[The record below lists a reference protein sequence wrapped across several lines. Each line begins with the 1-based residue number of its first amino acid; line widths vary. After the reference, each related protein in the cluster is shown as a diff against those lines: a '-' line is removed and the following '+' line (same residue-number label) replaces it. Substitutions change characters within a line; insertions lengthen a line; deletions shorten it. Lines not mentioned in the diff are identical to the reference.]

1 MEYVLAVVDQG
12 SFTAAAASIPVS
24 QPALSQAVKS
34 LERELG
40 VELFHRLGRSVRLT
54 AAGEAFVGPARA
66 LLREAANARVA
77 VADVAG
83 LTAGHL
89 DVVALPTLVV
99 QPLVPLVG
107 AFRSAHPRVTVR
119 ITEPE
124 DAADVEALVRSGECE
139 LGLGEAGGPG
149 LEVDVL
155 ARQELVAVLPPGAAV
170 PKRGRMPIAR
180 FAEFPLLTTPKGTS
194 TRRLVDDALLEAG
207 LPAVVAVE
215 TDHRE
220 ALAPL
225 VVAGAG
231 AALLPEPLAD
241 RAVRQGAVM
250 ARLAPAVEREVVLVR
265 RPGPLSPAADAFRDL
280 ARQRPWAGQ
289 PGA

>member
-1 MEYVLAVVDQG
+1 MEMRQVEYVLAVVDQG

-40 VELFHRLGRSVRLT
+40 VELFHRLGRSVRMT
-54 AAGEAFVGPARA
+54 AAGEAFIGPARA
-66 LLREAANARVA
+66 VMREAANARAA

-83 LTAGHL
+83 MAAGHL
-89 DVVALPTLVV
+89 DVVSLPTLVV
-99 QPLVPLVG
+99 EPLVALVG
-107 AFRSAHPRVTVR
+107 AFRSAHPGVTVR

-124 DAADVEALVRSGECE
+124 DADDVVALVRSGECE
-139 LGLGEAGGPG
+139 LGLGEARGTG

-155 ARQELVAVLPPGAAV
+155 ARQELVAVMPPGTEV
-170 PKRGRMPIAR
+170 PRRGRMPIER
-180 FAEFPLLTTPKGTS
+180 FAGFPLLTTPRGTS
-194 TRRLVDDALLEAG
+194 TRRLVDDALAEAG
-207 LPAVVAVE
+207 IEGVVAVE

-231 AALLPEPLAD
+231 AALLPEPLAE
-241 RAVRQGAVM
+241 RAVRQG
-250 ARLAPAVEREVVLVR
+250 
-265 RPGPLSPAADAFRDL
+265 
-280 ARQRPWAGQ
+280 
-289 PGA
+289 